1 MALGDL
7 EREVMT
13 QLWDAGEP
21 LTVRQV
27 HERVSRERDLAYT
40 TVMTVL
46 DRLAKKGVV
55 TQEKA
60 DRAYRY
66 APAQSREEMTAALML
81 DALSGAPDGAT
92 RDAALAHF
100 VGRLSP
106 EALRRR
112 DRSGRRRAGDRA
124 AARRARADPVAR
136 RARHPGRRPLA
147 GPGPGRRGACSG
159 RRSPWPA
166 CSARS
171 AWCSPPRRS
180 WSARPAPAGRS
191 ATAALVGA
199 LVVAAVI
206 VDPAAGVAGRG
217 QLPVPRPPRPAPHC
231 WWTCSTGPSAHGGP
245 ATCDGPAGARRRRCR
260 SPTACRAGRRGWCS
274 AGGALDVLD
283 DAAGRRGA
291 RARAGAPAAPARAW

>member
-13 QLWDAGEP
+13 QLWEAGEP

-27 HERVSRERDLAYT
+27 HERVIGRDLAYT

-55 TQEKA
+55 IQEKA

-106 EALRRR
+106 EAL
-112 DRSGRRRAGDRA
+112 A
-124 AARRARADPVAR
+124 AAIEAAQK
-136 RARHPGRRPLA
+136 GR
-147 GPGPGRRGACSG
+147 
-159 RRSPWPA
+159 
-166 CSARS
+166 
-171 AWCSPPRRS
+171 
-180 WSARPAPAGRS
+180 
-191 ATAALVGA
+191 
-199 LVVAAVI
+199 
-206 VDPAAGVAGRG
+206 
-217 QLPVPRPPRPAPHC
+217 
-231 WWTCSTGPSAHGGP
+231 
-245 ATCDGPAGARRRRCR
+245 
-260 SPTACRAGRRGWCS
+260 
-274 AGGALDVLD
+274 
-283 DAAGRRGA
+283 
-291 RARAGAPAAPARAW
+291 